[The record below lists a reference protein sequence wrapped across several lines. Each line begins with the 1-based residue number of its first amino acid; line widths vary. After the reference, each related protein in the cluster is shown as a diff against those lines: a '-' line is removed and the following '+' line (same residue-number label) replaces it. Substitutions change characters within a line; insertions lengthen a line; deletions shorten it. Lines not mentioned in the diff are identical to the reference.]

1 MRKRINEEFST
12 LRNNSPYKIRRDKGF
27 VQDATP
33 QMNQRYLLNKAI
45 EVNNFYER
53 QRMFGEFD
61 KMEPLFVD
69 LFKQITYIREFLE
82 SQLQQPLINKK
93 QISVIRGLAKK
104 LDKINDIISTDVLNE
119 LDKLGA
125 TKEEENPED
134 TFGMKK

>member
-1 MRKRINEEFST
+1 MRKRINEEFSI
-12 LRNNSPYKIRRDKGF
+12 LRNNSPYKIRRDKGY

-33 QMNQRYLLNKAI
+33 QMNQRYLLNKAM

-53 QRMFGEFD
+53 QKMFGELD
-61 KMEPLFVD
+61 KLEPLFVD

-82 SQLQQPLINKK
+82 SQTHQPLINKK
-93 QISVIRGLAKK
+93 QISIIKKIAKK
-104 LDKINDIISTDVLNE
+104 LDKVNDIISTEILDD

-125 TKEEENPED
+125 TKEEEPED